1 MVVAAYSSRTER
13 AARAY
18 LAKKAAEQKAIEE
31 ANKPVQIET
40 QPERELSA
48 VEMLAM
54 EAVRQFED
62 TGKISV
68 EIQTHNIPVKAII
81 RAVCEGTGITLKDV
95 LGDGRTFPVKEV
107 RHKAMCV
114 AALAKR
120 QSLILL
126 AREFKRDHTTIL
138 SALEKHGIKRE
149 PIRKKREITEDD
161 LRKIHEMRNRGV
173 GRHKI
178 ARLMQMG
185 TARVDAIL
193 SGREGVVIQSR
204 VVELFEQGYDT
215 YDIAKIMGL
224 SEPQVCDR
232 LHQARERARYN
243 DSKRAA

>member
-1 MVVAAYSSRTER
+1 MFAAYSSRTER

-18 LAKKAAEQKAIEE
+18 LAKRAAETKAIEDASKTIAE
-31 ANKPVQIET
+31 PE
-40 QPERELSA
+40 PERDPIER
-48 VEMLAM
+48 LAI
-54 EAVRQFED
+54 EAVRQFDQTKTVSED
-62 TGKISV
+62 
-68 EIQTHNIPVKAII
+68 IQAHNIPVKAII

-95 LGDGRTFPVKEV
+95 LGEGRTFPVKEV

-138 SALEKHGIKRE
+138 SALEKHGVHRE

-178 ARLMQMG
+178 AKTMQMG
-185 TARVDAIL
+185 TLRVDQIL
-193 SGREGVVIQSR
+193 SGKVGVTSTSR
-204 VVELFEQGYDT
+204 VVELFRQGHDT
-215 YDIAKIMGL
+215 FDIAKIMGL
-224 SEPQVCDR
+224 SEAQVCER
-232 LHQARERARYN
+232 LHQSRERERHNRA
-243 DSKRAA
+243 KRAA